1 MEKRI
6 ESEDL
11 NFEKNS
17 SDNMIND
24 FDLIQSCDVSGFVKE
39 EARAILLYKSKVT
52 EEDVV
57 LDINC
62 GIGELTAEFSNLAKE
77 VIAIDKSPISMDLT
91 KENLKQNGSKENVK
105 LIENDAKNMLEYLD
119 NFDIAILRC
128 DEEELIE
135 ELLEKIHKNINSKGR
150 IFIISNL
157 LNIQYT
163 AIEALDK
170 LGYNPQITNISIS
183 RGLLLNKGI
192 KMESLNPTAIINH
205 ENMTIFTKE
214 IIWKKK
220 SVITATIWN
229 LT

>member
-1 MEKRI
+1 
-6 ESEDL
+6 
-11 NFEKNS
+11 
-17 SDNMIND
+17 MIND

-192 KMESLNPTAIINH
+192 KMESLNPTAIISV
-205 ENMTIFTKE
+205 
-214 IIWKKK
+214 KKRQFP
-220 SVITATIWN
+220 
-229 LT
+229 L

>member
-128 DEEELIE
+128 DDEELIE

-192 KMESLNPTAIINH
+192 KMESLNPTAIISV
-205 ENMTIFTKE
+205 
-214 IIWKKK
+214 KKR
-220 SVITATIWN
+220 
-229 LT
+229 

>member
-1 MEKRI
+1 
-6 ESEDL
+6 
-11 NFEKNS
+11 
-17 SDNMIND
+17 MIND

-119 NFDIAILRC
+119 NFNIAILRC

-192 KMESLNPTAIINH
+192 KMESLNPTAIISV
-205 ENMTIFTKE
+205 
-214 IIWKKK
+214 KKRQFP
-220 SVITATIWN
+220 
-229 LT
+229 L

>member
-105 LIENDAKNMLEYLD
+105 LIENDAKNMLEYLE
-119 NFDIAILRC
+119 NFDIAILRW
-128 DEEELIE
+128 ESEELIE

-192 KMESLNPTAIINH
+192 KMESLNPTAIISV
-205 ENMTIFTKE
+205 
-214 IIWKKK
+214 KKR
-220 SVITATIWN
+220 
-229 LT
+229 

>member
-1 MEKRI
+1 MKCLKDGKTNKNPIDLGFEKK
-6 ESEDL
+6 
-11 NFEKNS
+11 KNS

-192 KMESLNPTAIINH
+192 KMESLNPTAIISV
-205 ENMTIFTKE
+205 
-214 IIWKKK
+214 KKR
-220 SVITATIWN
+220 
-229 LT
+229 

>member
-170 LGYNPQITNISIS
+170 LGYNPQITNNSIS

-192 KMESLNPTAIINH
+192 KMESLNPTAIISV
-205 ENMTIFTKE
+205 
-214 IIWKKK
+214 KKR
-220 SVITATIWN
+220 
-229 LT
+229 

>member
-62 GIGELTAEFSNLAKE
+62 GIGELTAEFSNLANE

-192 KMESLNPTAIINH
+192 KMESLNPTAIISV
-205 ENMTIFTKE
+205 
-214 IIWKKK
+214 KKR
-220 SVITATIWN
+220 
-229 LT
+229 

>member
-1 MEKRI
+1 
-6 ESEDL
+6 
-11 NFEKNS
+11 
-17 SDNMIND
+17 MIND
-24 FDLIQSCDVSGFVKE
+24 FDLIQNCDVSGFVKE

-62 GIGELTAEFSNLAKE
+62 GIGELTSEFSNLAKE

-192 KMESLNPTAIINH
+192 KMESLNPTAIISV
-205 ENMTIFTKE
+205 
-214 IIWKKK
+214 KKR
-220 SVITATIWN
+220 
-229 LT
+229 

>member
-1 MEKRI
+1 
-6 ESEDL
+6 
-11 NFEKNS
+11 
-17 SDNMIND
+17 MIND

-119 NFDIAILRC
+119 NFDIAI
-128 DEEELIE
+128 
-135 ELLEKIHKNINSKGR
+135 
-150 IFIISNL
+150 
-157 LNIQYT
+157 T
-163 AIEALDK
+163 
-170 LGYNPQITNISIS
+170 
-183 RGLLLNKGI
+183 
-192 KMESLNPTAIINH
+192 
-205 ENMTIFTKE
+205 
-214 IIWKKK
+214 
-220 SVITATIWN
+220 
-229 LT
+229 

>member
-105 LIENDAKNMLEYLD
+105 LIENDAKNMLEYLE

-128 DEEELIE
+128 DDEELIE

-192 KMESLNPTAIINH
+192 KMESLNPTAIISV
-205 ENMTIFTKE
+205 
-214 IIWKKK
+214 KKR
-220 SVITATIWN
+220 
-229 LT
+229 

>member
-1 MEKRI
+1 
-6 ESEDL
+6 
-11 NFEKNS
+11 
-17 SDNMIND
+17 MIND

-52 EEDVV
+52 MKDVV

-62 GIGELTAEFSNLAKE
+62 GIGELAAEFSNLSKE

-91 KENLKQNGSKENVK
+91 KENLRQNGRKENVK
-105 LIENDAKNMLEYLD
+105 LIENDAGKMLEYLD
-119 NFDIAILRC
+119 DFDIAILRC

-135 ELLEKIHKNINSKGR
+135 DLLGKIHENINSKGR

-157 LNIQYT
+157 LNIQYK

-183 RGLLLNKGI
+183 RGLLLNKGV
-192 KMESLNPTAIINH
+192 KMESQNPTAIISA
-205 ENMTIFTKE
+205 
-214 IIWKKK
+214 KKR
-220 SVITATIWN
+220 
-229 LT
+229 

>member
-183 RGLLLNKGI
+183 RGLLLKKGI
-192 KMESLNPTAIINH
+192 KMDSLNPTAIISV
-205 ENMTIFTKE
+205 
-214 IIWKKK
+214 KKR
-220 SVITATIWN
+220 
-229 LT
+229 

>member
-1 MEKRI
+1 
-6 ESEDL
+6 
-11 NFEKNS
+11 
-17 SDNMIND
+17 MIND

-119 NFDIAILRC
+119 NFNIAIF
-128 DEEELIE
+128 
-135 ELLEKIHKNINSKGR
+135 KNINSKGR

-192 KMESLNPTAIINH
+192 KMESLNPTAIISV
-205 ENMTIFTKE
+205 
-214 IIWKKK
+214 KKR
-220 SVITATIWN
+220 
-229 LT
+229 

>member
-192 KMESLNPTAIINH
+192 KMESLNPTA
-205 ENMTIFTKE
+205 MTIFTKE

>member
-1 MEKRI
+1 
-6 ESEDL
+6 
-11 NFEKNS
+11 
-17 SDNMIND
+17 MIND

-52 EEDVV
+52 KEDVV

-91 KENLKQNGSKENVK
+91 KENLRQNGSKENVK
-105 LIENDAKNMLEYLD
+105 LIENDASNMLEYLD

-135 ELLEKIHKNINSKGR
+135 DLLEKIHNNINSNGR

-157 LNIQYT
+157 LNIQYA
-163 AIEALDK
+163 AIDALDK

-192 KMESLNPTAIINH
+192 KMESQNPTAIISV
-205 ENMTIFTKE
+205 
-214 IIWKKK
+214 KKR
-220 SVITATIWN
+220 
-229 LT
+229 

>member
-1 MEKRI
+1 
-6 ESEDL
+6 
-11 NFEKNS
+11 
-17 SDNMIND
+17 MIND
-24 FDLIQSCDVSGFVKE
+24 
-39 EARAILLYKSKVT
+39 LLYKSKVT

-135 ELLEKIHKNINSKGR
+135 ELIEELLEKIHKNINSKGR

-192 KMESLNPTAIINH
+192 KMESLNPTAIISV
-205 ENMTIFTKE
+205 
-214 IIWKKK
+214 KKR
-220 SVITATIWN
+220 
-229 LT
+229 

>member
-6 ESEDL
+6 EKAIE
-11 NFEKNS
+11 EKSNLLKNV
-17 SDNMIND
+17 D
-24 FDLIQSCDVSGFVKE
+24 VKE

-52 EEDVV
+52 EEYVV

-192 KMESLNPTAIINH
+192 KMESLNPTAIISV
-205 ENMTIFTKE
+205 
-214 IIWKKK
+214 KKR
-220 SVITATIWN
+220 
-229 LT
+229 

>member
-192 KMESLNPTAIINH
+192 KMESLNPTAIISV
-205 ENMTIFTKE
+205 
-214 IIWKKK
+214 KKR
-220 SVITATIWN
+220 
-229 LT
+229 

>member
-1 MEKRI
+1 
-6 ESEDL
+6 
-11 NFEKNS
+11 
-17 SDNMIND
+17 MIND

-91 KENLKQNGSKENVK
+91 NGSKENVK

-119 NFDIAILRC
+119 NFNIAILRC

-192 KMESLNPTAIINH
+192 KMESLKH
-205 ENMTIFTKE
+205 DDFY
-214 IIWKKK
+214 
-220 SVITATIWN
+220 
-229 LT
+229 

>member
-183 RGLLLNKGI
+183 KGLLLNKGI
-192 KMESLNPTAIINH
+192 KMESLNPTAIISV
-205 ENMTIFTKE
+205 
-214 IIWKKK
+214 KKR
-220 SVITATIWN
+220 
-229 LT
+229 

>member
-1 MEKRI
+1 MKCLKDGKTNKNPIDLGFEKK
-6 ESEDL
+6 
-11 NFEKNS
+11 KNS

-128 DEEELIE
+128 DDEELIE

-192 KMESLNPTAIINH
+192 KMESLNPTAIISV
-205 ENMTIFTKE
+205 
-214 IIWKKK
+214 KKR
-220 SVITATIWN
+220 
-229 LT
+229 

>member
-62 GIGELTAEFSNLAKE
+62 GIGELTAEFSNLANE

-105 LIENDAKNMLEYLD
+105 LIENDAKNMLEYLE

-128 DEEELIE
+128 DDEELIE

-192 KMESLNPTAIINH
+192 KMESLNPTAIISV
-205 ENMTIFTKE
+205 
-214 IIWKKK
+214 KKR
-220 SVITATIWN
+220 
-229 LT
+229 

>member
-1 MEKRI
+1 MKCLKDGKKNKNPIDLGFEKK
-6 ESEDL
+6 
-11 NFEKNS
+11 KNS

-62 GIGELTAEFSNLAKE
+62 GIGELTSEFSNLAKE

-128 DEEELIE
+128 DDEELIE

-163 AIEALDK
+163 AIEALDQ

-192 KMESLNPTAIINH
+192 KMESLNPTAIISV
-205 ENMTIFTKE
+205 
-214 IIWKKK
+214 KKR
-220 SVITATIWN
+220 
-229 LT
+229 

>member
-1 MEKRI
+1 MK
-6 ESEDL
+6 
-11 NFEKNS
+11 KNP
-17 SDNMIND
+17 SDNIKND

-192 KMESLNPTAIINH
+192 KMESLNPTAIISV
-205 ENMTIFTKE
+205 
-214 IIWKKK
+214 KKR
-220 SVITATIWN
+220 
-229 LT
+229 

>member
-1 MEKRI
+1 MKCLKDGKKNKNPI
-6 ESEDL
+6 DL
-11 NFEKNS
+11 GFEKKKNS
-17 SDNMIND
+17 IDNMIND

-62 GIGELTAEFSNLAKE
+62 GIGELTSEFSNLAKE

-128 DEEELIE
+128 DDEELIE

-192 KMESLNPTAIINH
+192 KMESLNPTAIISV
-205 ENMTIFTKE
+205 
-214 IIWKKK
+214 KKR
-220 SVITATIWN
+220 
-229 LT
+229 

>member
-1 MEKRI
+1 MKRLI
-6 ESEDL
+6 L
-11 NFEKNS
+11 NFQNKKNP

-119 NFDIAILRC
+119 NFNIAILRC

-192 KMESLNPTAIINH
+192 KMESLNPTAIISV
-205 ENMTIFTKE
+205 
-214 IIWKKK
+214 KKR
-220 SVITATIWN
+220 
-229 LT
+229 

>member
-62 GIGELTAEFSNLAKE
+62 GIGELTSEFSNLAKE

-192 KMESLNPTAIINH
+192 KMESLNPTAIISV
-205 ENMTIFTKE
+205 
-214 IIWKKK
+214 KKR
-220 SVITATIWN
+220 
-229 LT
+229 

>member
-157 LNIQYT
+157 LNILYT

-192 KMESLNPTAIINH
+192 KMESLNPTAIISV
-205 ENMTIFTKE
+205 
-214 IIWKKK
+214 KKR
-220 SVITATIWN
+220 
-229 LT
+229 

>member
-6 ESEDL
+6 RIRL
-11 NFEKNS
+11 NFQNKKNP

-62 GIGELTAEFSNLAKE
+62 GIGELTSEFSNLAKE

-105 LIENDAKNMLEYLD
+105 LIENDAKNMLEYLE

-128 DEEELIE
+128 DDEELIE
-135 ELLEKIHKNINSKGR
+135 ALLEKIHKNINSKGR

-183 RGLLLNKGI
+183 SGLLLNKRI
-192 KMESLNPTAIINH
+192 KMVSLNPTAII
-205 ENMTIFTKE
+205 
-214 IIWKKK
+214 
-220 SVITATIWN
+220 SVK
-229 LT
+229 

>member
-1 MEKRI
+1 
-6 ESEDL
+6 
-11 NFEKNS
+11 
-17 SDNMIND
+17 
-24 FDLIQSCDVSGFVKE
+24 
-39 EARAILLYKSKVT
+39 
-52 EEDVV
+52 
-57 LDINC
+57 
-62 GIGELTAEFSNLAKE
+62 
-77 VIAIDKSPISMDLT
+77 MDLT

-192 KMESLNPTAIINH
+192 KMESLNPTAIISV
-205 ENMTIFTKE
+205 
-214 IIWKKK
+214 KKR
-220 SVITATIWN
+220 
-229 LT
+229 

>member
-1 MEKRI
+1 
-6 ESEDL
+6 
-11 NFEKNS
+11 
-17 SDNMIND
+17 MIND

-119 NFDIAILRC
+119 AILRC

-192 KMESLNPTAIINH
+192 KMESLNPTAIISV
-205 ENMTIFTKE
+205 
-214 IIWKKK
+214 KKR
-220 SVITATIWN
+220 
-229 LT
+229 

>member
-1 MEKRI
+1 
-6 ESEDL
+6 
-11 NFEKNS
+11 
-17 SDNMIND
+17 MIND

-119 NFDIAILRC
+119 NFDIAI
-128 DEEELIE
+128 
-135 ELLEKIHKNINSKGR
+135 HKNINSKGR

-192 KMESLNPTAIINH
+192 KMESLNPTAIISV
-205 ENMTIFTKE
+205 
-214 IIWKKK
+214 KKR
-220 SVITATIWN
+220 
-229 LT
+229 

>member
-135 ELLEKIHKNINSKGR
+135 ELLEKIH
-150 IFIISNL
+150 IISNL

-192 KMESLNPTAIINH
+192 KMESLNPTAIISV
-205 ENMTIFTKE
+205 
-214 IIWKKK
+214 KKR
-220 SVITATIWN
+220 
-229 LT
+229 

>member
-52 EEDVV
+52 EEYVV

-192 KMESLNPTAIINH
+192 KMESLNPTAIISV
-205 ENMTIFTKE
+205 
-214 IIWKKK
+214 KKR
-220 SVITATIWN
+220 
-229 LT
+229 

>member
-119 NFDIAILRC
+119 NFNIAILRC

-192 KMESLNPTAIINH
+192 KMESLNPTAIISV
-205 ENMTIFTKE
+205 
-214 IIWKKK
+214 KKR
-220 SVITATIWN
+220 
-229 LT
+229 